1 MKSNASACHSRHDF
15 AHTLHSLR
23 HKKEPRFPESSRL
36 SPTSQL
42 LHTVVPLPETLLPH
56 SIALA
61 VRNGT
66 PPRRTSQAW
75 TQGPGLQRCERVPL
89 TCGFRIWVEVRAG
102 EGLENEEG
110 LSAWLLPSESVS
122 RVGPVDRPYSGS
134 GVGQQ
139 APQTCLCAGQGFL
152 WGLTSPV
159 TSGPTHPPGVA
170 EPISYYHL

>member
-1 MKSNASACHSRHDF
+1 MKSSTSARRSRHDF
-15 AHTLHSLR
+15 AHTLHSFR
-23 HKKEPRFPESSRL
+23 HKKEPRFPGSSRL

-42 LHTVVPLPETLLPH
+42 LHPVAPLPETLFPH

-75 TQGPGLQRCERVPL
+75 AQGPGLQRCARVPL
-89 TCGFRIWVEVRAG
+89 SCGFRSWVEVRAG

-110 LSAWLLPSESVS
+110 LSAQLLPSESVS
-122 RVGPVDRPYSGS
+122 RAGPVDSPYSGS

-139 APQTCLCAGQGFL
+139 APQTCLCAGQ
-152 WGLTSPV
+152 
-159 TSGPTHPPGVA
+159 
-170 EPISYYHL
+170 